1 MFQQT
6 EIREGK
12 WAKVG
17 NNKQCGL
24 PLGVCKAYVA
34 VLRSDIV
41 GEALRTFGHA
51 ISDFRRTHGLILS
64 NVFEVY
70 NCYFTCEIG
79 EIPTSSNGY
88 AIKLTSFA
96 IKTKNN
102 IKALVHTEVWYRIE
116 Q

>member
-51 ISDFRRTHGLILS
+51 ISDFRRPHGLILS
-64 NVFEVY
+64 NVFKVY
-70 NCYFTCEIG
+70 NCYFSCEIG
-79 EIPTSSNGY
+79 EILRAMVTP
-88 AIKLTSFA
+88 LTSHYLLLRQHQGFGSWSSMKSEWT
-96 IKTKNN
+96 I
-102 IKALVHTEVWYRIE
+102 R
-116 Q
+116 